1 MLSQY
6 GMGIDIN
13 FDSSKVGVV
22 LPENQNE
29 IDGNLFIENVKEY
42 LNNFQKVNSQD
53 VYFDEPKNKVE
64 SEFEFVK
71 FNNEKELVEYVYKEK
86 IFSKFAAVVFHQ
98 NYYNYTIRINSKN
111 IVDPSLEP
119 VEKYSKTVLEK
130 CGEGSNSVSSKYGS
144 GGFITLQMAVDNAIL
159 KMKLNNSTKGGINKL
174 RYKYIEYFNSPMYD
188 YISSDK
194 DEKNSYGG
202 YVSLIPLLFLGQI
215 FHLSNRIMEEKES
228 KIKEGLVSIG
238 ANRSLFWFTW
248 EIMYFPL
255 SIITIAFTMILNPK
269 GLLSY
274 IHPVLFFLHLFL
286 YALAIY
292 QLTVILTFFFK
303 KSNTFSIVLIFL
315 SISLIVFN
323 KVIFYLKFNGY
334 EIIENI
340 ISMVFAP
347 TNFGMAHTAVFSY
360 FIKLEDTLIDIDT
373 DDLEIDKITFSN
385 MFESSFGKYFLY
397 LVVDVIVYYLI
408 TIFLDWMDGTTFS
421 IKGTG
426 KNVTDKPFAEDIQ
439 ADPTGA
445 ELSVQVDNITKYFKN
460 RNSWGKKV
468 DRGHDDNTKVF
479 AANNHVSF
487 NVYKDEI
494 FAILGHNG
502 AGKSTLIQN
511 MVGLQ
516 KPDGGETYYDGVA
529 ISKNKKSVYRNLG
542 ICLQSNILFKYFTP
556 VDHYKIFAGI
566 KGITETDDS
575 HIDEWLREID
585 LFEKKTFAVGE
596 LSGGQKR
603 KLCIG
608 LALIGNPKY
617 VFLDE
622 PTTGLD
628 PLSRRRVIFITTHYM
643 DEADIIADRKLI
655 MNKGIIRCMGSSVY
669 LKSHFNMKYSL
680 EIETDRPASSFDG
693 MIKHFVPNAEYYNN
707 KTEINSTPR
716 PDDSRPV
723 ELKENDAADNA
734 VINIDQSQDNQ
745 RRSKPTCY
753 VWKLPIHSSSSFSKL
768 FQCLEKEKE
777 KGRVKEFSINAPML
791 EELFVGLEREN
802 EKKEDYKSQAVELPN
817 VNSITR
823 PNDWNMALRFAHYRI
838 KTYPRNLMYILM
850 AILLPFI
857 LSLAVFYIFNS
868 TVFNTFNNNMKNNE
882 YQDIAKSIELKPEMY
897 DGYLWN
903 YEKFDSSEIDFMK
916 KTLMTNLS
924 SKSSL
929 TEYPDDEIKNIRLPF
944 DEHVFDG
951 KQNSI
956 PEDQLYISSFS
967 GIYNENKELIF
978 RLKFNDSLIHAL
990 PCTINFLNNAILKS
1004 NGIDETIHVNNK
1016 PLYNVNMDV
1025 NEITDTRFY
1034 VTLVIVVCYGLTI
1047 SFFGTNA
1054 VHENVIGL
1062 FKRLQLNGMK
1072 TKSYWTAAFLTDYAF
1087 FILTSV
1093 IILVAAIIIR
1103 FIPLKSFIL
1112 IGVILVFVLICGF
1125 SCIFLQYCVSFLFS
1139 HENKAYIAFAAINI
1153 LVTAVFMFYSYMK
1166 GLDYDYSD
1174 MDLETMSTI
1183 QQIVEILFNV
1193 LFPNYCIARLFKSV
1207 INLGMKNQYFN
1218 YSLSFSNI
1226 FAPKNF
1232 VIIEYGCAVASSVL
1246 YFILLCILDRK
1257 NNRPNNKFVCKMT
1270 KEIEE
1275 KFMKELKEGDDDVM
1289 AEYEKVIAD
1298 KDANRLPIKMEM
1310 FSKEHERLKFKTGKE
1325 MHDAL
1330 KRKNPKYGISLI

>member
-1 MLSQY
+1 
-6 GMGIDIN
+6 
-13 FDSSKVGVV
+13 
-22 LPENQNE
+22 
-29 IDGNLFIENVKEY
+29 
-42 LNNFQKVNSQD
+42 
-53 VYFDEPKNKVE
+53 
-64 SEFEFVK
+64 
-71 FNNEKELVEYVYKEK
+71 
-86 IFSKFAAVVFHQ
+86 
-98 NYYNYTIRINSKN
+98 
-111 IVDPSLEP
+111 
-119 VEKYSKTVLEK
+119 
-130 CGEGSNSVSSKYGS
+130 
-144 GGFITLQMAVDNAIL
+144 
-159 KMKLNNSTKGGINKL
+159 
-174 RYKYIEYFNSPMYD
+174 
-188 YISSDK
+188 
-194 DEKNSYGG
+194 
-202 YVSLIPLLFLGQI
+202 
-215 FHLSNRIMEEKES
+215 
-228 KIKEGLVSIG
+228 
-238 ANRSLFWFTW
+238 
-248 EIMYFPL
+248 
-255 SIITIAFTMILNPK
+255 
-269 GLLSY
+269 
-274 IHPVLFFLHLFL
+274 
-286 YALAIY
+286 
-292 QLTVILTFFFK
+292 
-303 KSNTFSIVLIFL
+303 
-315 SISLIVFN
+315 
-323 KVIFYLKFNGY
+323 
-334 EIIENI
+334 
-340 ISMVFAP
+340 
-347 TNFGMAHTAVFSY
+347 MAHTAVFSY
-360 FIKLEDTLIDIDT
+360 FLKLEDKLIEVNLD
-373 DDLEIDKITFSN
+373 EVKVEGITFSN

-421 IKGTG
+421 IKGNG
-426 KNVTDKPFAEDIQ
+426 KNVTDKLFAEDIQ

-468 DRGHDDNTKVF
+468 DRGHDDNAKVF

-529 ISKNKKSVYRNLG
+529 ISKNKKTVHRNLG

-575 HIDEWLREID
+575 HIDDWLREID

-628 PLSRRRVIFITTHYM
+628 PLSRRKIWNLLQEKKKERVIFITTHYM

-655 MNKGIIRCMGSSVY
+655 MNKGIIRCLGSSVY

-680 EIETDRPASSFDG
+680 EIETDHPASSFDG
-693 MIKHFVPNAEYYNN
+693 MIKQFVPNAEYYNN
-707 KTEINSTPR
+707 KTEINSSPR

-734 VINIDQSQDNQ
+734 VINIDHLKNNQ
-745 RRSKPTCY
+745 RRAKLTCY

-777 KGRVKEFSINAPML
+777 EGRVKEFSINAPML

-823 PNDWNMALRFAHYRI
+823 PNDWNMALHFAHYRI

-868 TVFNTFNNNMKNNE
+868 SVSEYFNDKMKNNA
-882 YQDIAKSIELKPEMY
+882 YQYIGKSIELKPEIY
-897 DGYLWN
+897 DGYFWN
-903 YEKFDSSEIDFMK
+903 FEEFYSIGIDFMN
-916 KTLMTNLS
+916 KTIMTNLP

-929 TEYPDDEIKNIRLPF
+929 TRYSDDEIRDIRIPYKIGNR
-944 DEHVFDG
+944 DG
-951 KQNSI
+951 FLYTI
-956 PEDQLYISSFS
+956 PEDQLFVGSF
-967 GIYNENKELIF
+967 GCVDYQDNEFFFNVKY
-978 RLKFNDSLIHAL
+978 NDSLIHAL
-990 PCTINFLNNAILKS
+990 PCTINFISNIILKS
-1004 NGIDETIHVNNK
+1004 YGIEETIHISNK
-1016 PLYNVNMDV
+1016 PFIVVDKGI

-1047 SFFGTNA
+1047 SFFGTNV

-1093 IILVAAIIIR
+1093 IILVAAIIIP
-1103 FIPLKSFIL
+1103 FIPLKNFIL
-1112 IGVILVFVLICGF
+1112 IGVVFVFVLICGC
-1125 SCIFLQYCVSFLFS
+1125 SCILLQYCVSFLFS
-1139 HENKAYIAFAAINI
+1139 HENKAYISFAAINI

-1174 MDLETMSTI
+1174 FDLKTMSAI
-1183 QQIVEILFNV
+1183 QQITEILFNL
-1193 LFPNYCIARLFKSV
+1193 LFANYCIARLFKSV

-1226 FAPKNF
+1226 FAAKNF

-1246 YFILLCILDRK
+1246 YFILLWLLDRK
-1257 NNRPNNKFVCKMT
+1257 NNRPNNIFVCKMT

-1275 KFMKELKEGDDDVM
+1275 EFMKELKEGDDDVM

-1310 FSKEHERLKFKTGKE
+1310 YSKEHERLKFKTGKE

-1330 KRKNPKYGISLI
+1330 KRKNPKYGEFHLSKLGSHRVVADGFKNVSIGVDHCECFGLLGPNGSGKSTLLNTSAFVYQPTIGHLYYNGKDTLHRKDNSVPIGYCPQEDVVWDKMTLYEHIEMYLYLQGYSKSEAKNLALKFIDYCRLNAHKNKLPTELSGGTCRKLSILIALCCNSSTILLDEPTAGMDPSTRRYVWDMFKATIQNRQSSTIMSTHSMEEAELLCNRIGILVNGKLRCIGSPEHLKMKFGNTYILDVQTEDVERFHQE